1 MSNRDKVRQRFA
13 NEFSK
18 PGFIGRYLSY
28 MRSENSEGAETL
40 EADIVETFTTD
51 EGLRVLIMLEKAV
64 LLSSIP
70 DGADDRALREKN
82 AVANF
87 VLEIR
92 RLVAHGGT

>member
-1 MSNRDKVRQRFA
+1 MNKDKARARVA
-13 NEFSK
+13 NEFSS
-18 PGFIGRYLSY
+18 PGFIGRYLAA
-28 MRSENSEGAETL
+28 MRKENPEGSEML

-51 EGLRVLIMLEKAV
+51 EGLRVLLMLEKAV
-64 LLSSIP
+64 LLSSVP
-70 DGADDRALREKN
+70 DGSDDRALREKN